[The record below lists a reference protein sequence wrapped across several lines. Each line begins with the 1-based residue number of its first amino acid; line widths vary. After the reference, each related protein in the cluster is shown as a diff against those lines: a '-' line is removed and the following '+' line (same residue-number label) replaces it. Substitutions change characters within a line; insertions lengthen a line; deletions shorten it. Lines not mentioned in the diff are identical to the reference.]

1 MGEEVK
7 TIEQAEEIALKACQA
22 LEISVNEKDVK
33 EIEYEK
39 QKGKW
44 EVEIMC
50 GEEEI
55 EVKIRK
61 IDGVILK
68 IERKE
73 KEEKD

>member
-1 MGEEVK
+1 MNEEVK

-22 LEISVNEKDVK
+22 LEISVNKNDVK

-44 EVEIMC
+44 EVEIVY

-55 EVKIRK
+55 EVEIRK

-68 IERKE
+68 IDRKE
-73 KEEKD
+73 KN

>member
-1 MGEEVK
+1 MSEKEVK

-22 LEISVNEKDVK
+22 LGFSVDEKDVK

-39 QKGKW
+39 HKGKW
-44 EVEIMC
+44 EVEILY

-55 EVKIRK
+55 EVEIRK
-61 IDGVILK
+61 IDGAILK

-73 KEEKD
+73 KY

>member
-7 TIEQAEEIALKACQA
+7 TIEQAEEIALKACRA
-22 LEISVNEKDVK
+22 LEISVSEKDVK

-73 KEEKD
+73 KE

>member
-1 MGEEVK
+1 MSEEVT

-22 LEISVNEKDVK
+22 LEITVNESDVK

-39 QKGKW
+39 KKGKW
-44 EVEIMC
+44 EVEILY

-55 EVKIRK
+55 EVEIRQT
-61 IDGVILK
+61 DGVILK

-73 KEEKD
+73 TE